1 LKKRV
6 DYLISQKQDLLQ
18 AKESINKVIAE
29 IEDTMGNLFY
39 KSYTNVKEKFENIFN
54 ELFSGGKAQLSLTEP
69 DKLLTTGVEIS
80 AQPPGKKLK
89 KLSLMSGGERALT
102 AIALVFA
109 FLNVSPSPFYILD
122 EIDAPLD
129 DANVDRFGRFISKY
143 AKFAQFVIITHR
155 KHMMTRADT
164 IYGVTMQ
171 EMGISRLVSLNMNSQ
186 GGKIY
191 EYI

>member
-1 LKKRV
+1 MKKRV

-102 AIALVFA
+102 AIALLFA
-109 FLNVSPSPFYILD
+109 FLKVNPGPFYILD
-122 EIDAPLD
+122 EIDAALD
-129 DANVDRFGRFISKY
+129 DSNVVRFAEFINRYSKY
-143 AKFAQFVIITHR
+143 VQFVIITHR
-155 KHMMTRADT
+155 RYMMNEIDS
-164 IYGVTMQ
+164 IYGISM
-171 EMGISRLVSLNMNSQ
+171 EESGISKLVSLKVNEMT
-186 GGKIY
+186 Y
-191 EYI
+191 